1 MKKAAVHRLLPSQ
14 VLIWVS
20 LVILICPTAARA
32 ATLHSAV
39 VFDFE
44 LIDTSLEN
52 EISGP
57 RADEQSRLRRLAP
70 RLRDLIAADGRFTV
84 VPLDEASGAN
94 AARINLHSC
103 NGCDA
108 DIAKRL
114 GAEFSVIGIVQKV
127 SNLILNLTLVVRDAG
142 SGSIRHTISVDMR
155 GNTEDTWSRALND
168 ATRRLLAEM

>member
-1 MKKAAVHRLLPSQ
+1 MKKAAVHRLLPGQ
-14 VLIWVS
+14 VLIWLILAV
-20 LVILICPTAARA
+20 LICPTAARA
-32 ATLHSAV
+32 ATLHSTV

-44 LIDTSLEN
+44 LVDTSLEN
-52 EISGP
+52 EMRGP
-57 RADEQSRLRRLAP
+57 RTDEQNRLRGLAP
-70 RLRDLIAADGRFTV
+70 RLRELIAADGRFAV
-84 VPLDEASGAN
+84 VPLDEAAEAN

-127 SNLILNLTLVVRDAG
+127 SNLILNLTLVLRDAG

-155 GNTEDTWSRALND
+155 GNTDDTWSRALND
-168 ATRRLLAEM
+168 AARRLLAEM